1 MLDEVAHQSFDTPS
15 KVIAGIRNHLLTI
28 TQAAKQHFLTIEQIA
43 KSSIL
48 QARHDSEQQLTKIQS
63 AAQRQLSAAKLA
75 MDNQF
80 VQIRQ
85 LAYQQITMARQSTDR
100 LREMTLLQH
109 PSTVLSR
116 GYAII
121 RTSHPASKDL
131 VSLVSKGLTSHDLA
145 SKDLASNTVM
155 TSIAQIE
162 PNSTITI
169 ELQDGYLQ
177 ATVNAKHPKN

>member
-1 MLDEVAHQSFDTPS
+1 
-15 KVIAGIRNHLLTI
+15 
-28 TQAAKQHFLTIEQIA
+28 
-43 KSSIL
+43 
-48 QARHDSEQQLTKIQS
+48 
-63 AAQRQLSAAKLA
+63 

-85 LAYQQITMARQSTDR
+85 LAYQQITTARQSTDR

-109 PSTVLSR
+109 PSTVLTR

-131 VSLVSKGLTSHDLA
+131 VSKDLTSHDLA
-145 SKDLASNTVM
+145 SKDLASNTVL

-177 ATVNAKHPKN
+177 ATVNAKYPKN

>member
-1 MLDEVAHQSFDTPS
+1 
-15 KVIAGIRNHLLTI
+15 
-28 TQAAKQHFLTIEQIA
+28 
-43 KSSIL
+43 
-48 QARHDSEQQLTKIQS
+48 
-63 AAQRQLSAAKLA
+63 

-85 LAYQQITMARQSTDR
+85 LAYQQITTARQSTDR

-109 PSTVLSR
+109 PSTVLTR

-121 RTSHPASKDL
+121 RTSHPAS
-131 VSLVSKGLTSHDLA
+131 
-145 SKDLASNTVM
+145 NTVM
-155 TSIAQIE
+155 TSIAQAE

-177 ATVNAKHPKN
+177 ATVNAKHAKN